1 MKVGIIGY
9 FLGKEGIIMTEQ
21 NNKSK
26 GSALIP
32 FLVFIVVYLGT
43 GIILTI
49 QGVDMAFYQLPL
61 PIAVLCGV
69 VVAFF
74 MTSGPINKRFTI
86 FMNGCGQ
93 EDILTM
99 CFIYLFAG
107 GFATVAKAMG
117 GVDATANLGL
127 SVIPAQ
133 YIAAGIFV
141 ISAFLGISTGTSM
154 GTIGAIGPIAIATA
168 DKAGLNL
175 ALVLGAVVGGAIFG
189 DNLSV
194 ISDTTIAATRTQG
207 VEMRD
212 KFRVN
217 FLIALPA
224 AIVAF
229 VLLLIFGRPD
239 TVIPLESLDFNIIK
253 VIPYIA
259 VLVLALAGLN
269 VFITLGI
276 GTLLAGIIGL
286 ATGSFGV
293 IEFTSNI
300 YNGYAGMLDIFIG
313 SLWMGGLS
321 AMVTYNGG
329 INWMLEKIQGF
340 IKTEKSAEIGIAALA
355 SVTDCATANNTV
367 AIIVSGPIA
376 KNLCAKFKVDPRK
389 SASLLDIWS
398 CIFQGIMPYAAQVIL
413 ACSLTN
419 GLVSPVELVPYSWYQ
434 LILAVFAIIA
444 IFIPYSDKVIRNR
457 PWDFE
462 KWVPT
467 ENK

>member
-1 MKVGIIGY
+1 
-9 FLGKEGIIMTEQ
+9 MTEQ
-21 NNKSK
+21 TYKSK
-26 GSALIP
+26 GTALIP
-32 FLVFIVVYLGT
+32 FLVFIAVYLGT
-43 GIILTI
+43 GIILSVK
-49 QGVDMAFYQLPL
+49 GVEMAFYQLPL

-74 MTSGPINKRFTI
+74 MTSGKINERFTV
-86 FMNGCGQ
+86 FMNGCGH

-133 YIAAGIFV
+133 YITAGIFI

-154 GTIGAIGPIAIATA
+154 GTIGAIGPIAIATS

-175 ALVLGAVVGGAIFG
+175 AIVLGAVVGGAIFG

-217 FLIALPA
+217 FLIALPS
-224 AIVAF
+224 AIITF
-229 VLLLIFGRPD
+229 VLLLFLGKPE
-239 TVIPLESLDFNIIK
+239 TVIALDSLDFNIIK
-253 VIPYIA
+253 VVPYIA
-259 VLVLALAGLN
+259 VLVLALCGLN

-276 GTLLAGIIGL
+276 GTVLAGIIGL

-293 IEFTSNI
+293 IEFAGNI
-300 YNGYAGMLDIFIG
+300 YTGYLGMTDIFIG

-329 INWMLEKIQGF
+329 INWMLEKIQSF
-340 IKTEKSAEIGIAALA
+340 IKTEKSAEVGIAALA

-376 KNLCAKFKVDPRK
+376 KKLCSKFKVDPRK

-398 CIFQGIMPYAAQVIL
+398 CVFQGIMPYAAQVIL
-413 ACSLTN
+413 ACSLTS
-419 GLVSPVELVPYSWYQ
+419 GRISPVQLIPYSWYEI
-434 LILAVFAIIA
+434 ILAVFAA
-444 IFIPYSDKVIRNR
+444 ISIFVPYSDGILRKR
-457 PWDFE
+457 PWNFE
-462 KWVPT
+462 AWDVMQSK
-467 ENK
+467 

>member
-1 MKVGIIGY
+1 
-9 FLGKEGIIMTEQ
+9 MTEL

-43 GIILTI
+43 GIILSLK
-49 QGVDMAFYQLPL
+49 GVEMAFYQLPL

-74 MTSGPINKRFTI
+74 MTEGPINKRFTL
-86 FMNGCGQ
+86 FMNGCGN

-127 SVIPAQ
+127 SIIPAQ
-133 YIAAGIFV
+133 YITAGIFV

-175 ALVLGAVVGGAIFG
+175 AVVLGAVVGGAIFG

-224 AIVAF
+224 AIVTF
-229 VLLLIFGRPD
+229 VLLLFLGKPE
-239 TVIPLESLDFNIIK
+239 TVVALDSLDFNIIK

-259 VLVLALAGLN
+259 VLVLALCGLN

-276 GTLLAGIIGL
+276 GTILAGIIGL
-286 ATGSFGV
+286 ATGSFDIIG
-293 IEFTSNI
+293 FAGNT
-300 YNGYAGMLDIFIG
+300 YTGYTGMTDIFIG

-321 AMVTYNGG
+321 AMVTHNGG

-340 IKTEKSAEIGIAALA
+340 IKTRRSAEIGIAALS
-355 SVTDCATANNTV
+355 SVADCATANNTV

-376 KNLCAKFKVDPRK
+376 KNICAQYKVDPRK

-398 CIFQGIMPYAAQVIL
+398 CVFQGIMPYAAQVIL
-413 ACSLTN
+413 ACSLTS
-419 GLVSPVELVPYSWYQ
+419 GRVSPVDLIPYSWYEMV
-434 LILAVFAIIA
+434 LAVFAAIA
-444 IFIPYSDKVIRNR
+444 IFIPYSEKVIKKR
-457 PWDFE
+457 PWDFD
-462 KWVPT
+462 KWEAT
-467 ENK
+467 ETK

>member
-1 MKVGIIGY
+1 MS
-9 FLGKEGIIMTEQ
+9 EQ
-21 NNKSK
+21 NSKSR
-26 GSALIP
+26 GIALMP

-43 GIILTI
+43 GIILSLK
-49 QGVDMAFYQLPL
+49 GVEMAFYQLPL

-69 VVAFF
+69 VVAFITTKEP
-74 MTSGPINKRFTI
+74 MNKRFTI
-86 FMNGCGQ
+86 FMNGCGN

-99 CFIYLFAG
+99 CCIYLFAG
-107 GFATVAKAMG
+107 GFAVVAKAMG

-127 SVIPAQ
+127 SIIPAQ
-133 YIAAGIFV
+133 YMTAGIFV

-224 AIVAF
+224 AIVTF
-229 VLLLIFGRPD
+229 VLLLIFGKPE
-239 TVIPLESLDFNIIK
+239 TVVALDSLDYNFIK
-253 VIPYIA
+253 VIPYIT

-276 GTLLAGIIGL
+276 GTILAGIVGL
-286 ATGSFGV
+286 SYGSFDIIGFAANTYTGYTGM
-293 IEFTSNI
+293 IE
-300 YNGYAGMLDIFIG
+300 IFIG

-321 AMVTYNGG
+321 AMVTHNGG
-329 INWMLEKIQGF
+329 INWMLNKIQGF
-340 IKTEKSAEIGIAALA
+340 IKTKRSAEIGIAALS
-355 SVTDCATANNTV
+355 SVADCATANNTV

-376 KNLCAKFKVDPRK
+376 KNICENYKVDPRK

-398 CIFQGIMPYAAQVIL
+398 CVFQGIMPYAAQVIL
-413 ACSLTN
+413 ACSLS
-419 GLVSPVELVPYSWYQ
+419 GGRVSPIGLVPYSWYEMA
-434 LILAVFAIIA
+434 LAVFAA
-444 IFIPYSDKVIRNR
+444 ISMFVPYAEGVLRKR

-462 KWVPT
+462 KWDVAEGT
-467 ENK
+467 K